1 MLRKITINIVSFKS
15 VSLLDKRPDQPPD
28 DCVTQT
34 EQPTLR
40 PVQVHMRSPRSEN
53 PQSIESIVRSP
64 FPHKRPNRPVPHMRL
79 RVLCTDGRQLSL
91 KILLSDFERGFD
103 VEIVGGDG
111 VLHLYGQ
118 FSFRNA

>member
-40 PVQVHMRSPRSEN
+40 PVQVHMRSPR
-53 PQSIESIVRSP
+53 IEM
-64 FPHKRPNRPVPHMRL
+64 PNAYL
-79 RVLCTDGRQLSL
+79 
-91 KILLSDFERGFD
+91 
-103 VEIVGGDG
+103 
-111 VLHLYGQ
+111 
-118 FSFRNA
+118 